1 MNSPDV
7 ILVNEQ
13 DEPVGTM
20 EKLEAHRKGLL
31 HRAFSVFIIND
42 AGEILL
48 QRRALEKYHSPGL
61 WTNACCSHQAPGE
74 TTEAA
79 AHRRLQEELG
89 FDCTLREIFTFIYRT
104 EFDNGLTEHEFDH
117 VLLGTYN
124 GNIYPDKSEVDD
136 YCYLSSGRILE
147 EMKKEPATFT
157 TWFQVA
163 LPMVLQQMETRMNA
177 AGV

>member
-1 MNSPDV
+1 MKSPDV

-13 DEPVGTM
+13 DEAIGTM
-20 EKLEAHRKGLL
+20 EKMEAHLKGML
-31 HRAFSVFIIND
+31 HRAFSIFIVND

-61 WTNACCSHQAPGE
+61 WTNACCSHPFPGE
-74 TTEAA
+74 TVIAA

-89 FDCTLREIFTFIYRT
+89 FDCELHEIFSFTYRT

-124 GNIYPDKSEVDD
+124 GNIHPDLSEVSD
-136 YCYLSSGRILE
+136 YRYLSSARVQELMISD
-147 EMKKEPATFT
+147 PAAFT
-157 TWFQVA
+157 SWFHLA
-163 LPMVLQQMETRMNA
+163 LPLVLQHI
-177 AGV
+177 GVGVGANNM

>member
-1 MNSPDV
+1 
-7 ILVNEQ
+7 
-13 DEPVGTM
+13 
-20 EKLEAHRKGLL
+20 
-31 HRAFSVFIIND
+31 
-42 AGEILL
+42 
-48 QRRALEKYHSPGL
+48 
-61 WTNACCSHQAPGE
+61 
-74 TTEAA
+74 
-79 AHRRLQEELG
+79 
-89 FDCTLREIFTFIYRT
+89 
-104 EFDNGLTEHEFDH
+104 

-124 GNIYPDKSEVDD
+124 GNIYPDTSEVDD